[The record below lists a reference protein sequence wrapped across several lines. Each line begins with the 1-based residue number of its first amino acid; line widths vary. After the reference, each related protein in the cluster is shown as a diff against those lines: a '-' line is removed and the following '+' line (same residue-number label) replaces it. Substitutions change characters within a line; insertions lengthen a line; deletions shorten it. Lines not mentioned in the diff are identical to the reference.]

1 MYILIV
7 STVDHML
14 DFTLPM
20 TTIIT
25 LRPRVS
31 ICRIF
36 HRHESDVMKR
46 NVFSCMDIDRNDFQ
60 KMVQTTY
67 TASLIYRSLNSK
79 IPRHMGITS
88 TIHSPDSLL
97 WSPHSQ
103 EWRRG
108 QLMDTFPPLITSLW
122 FLSVK
127 TKLHQRLKA
136 EFLVQRFAHRRSF
149 HPAFQVKSV
158 GTRHSCFHKKR
169 AYAT

>member
-1 MYILIV
+1 MYVLAV
-7 STVDHML
+7 SIIEHLLV
-14 DFTLPM
+14 FTPPM
-20 TTIIT
+20 TAIIT

-36 HRHESDVMKR
+36 HRHESDAMKR
-46 NVFSCMDIDRNDFQ
+46 NIFSCGDIDRNSFQ
-60 KMVQTTY
+60 RMIQTTY

-88 TIHSPDSLL
+88 IIHSPDSLL

-136 EFLVQRFAHRRSF
+136 EFLV
-149 HPAFQVKSV
+149 
-158 GTRHSCFHKKR
+158 
-169 AYAT
+169 

>member
-1 MYILIV
+1 MYNLFLCMYILIV
-7 STVDHML
+7 SIVEPML
-14 DFTLPM
+14 VFTPPM
-20 TTIIT
+20 TAIIT

-46 NVFSCMDIDRNDFQ
+46 NIFLCGNIDRNDLQ
-60 KMVQTTY
+60 KTIQTTY
-67 TASLIYRSLNSK
+67 TASLIYGLLNSK

-136 EFLVQRFAHRRSF
+136 EFLV
-149 HPAFQVKSV
+149 
-158 GTRHSCFHKKR
+158 
-169 AYAT
+169 